1 MGIRLINLWFDLR
14 SAKRSIP
21 ILGGFRPLDTRHPLY
36 RELPAGWN
44 GREADIREKLAAH
57 GLWLQ
62 LLLNGQDVAT
72 RSTIERDTEASSLS
86 LSALNVQSNETRKDA
101 PTGRRNASKRIFPE
115 NGLPSDNRLPNDNI
129 TEGDVDTPSKA
140 NGRLHPSNEDIPRSA
155 EKVYPSFRHFYND
168 TDAFMTSFS
177 SFTSVESVARVTHD
191 ATVALVTCDGKQLPP
206 LSGAYPHD
214 DYALRHFQKETNWTR
229 AQDSTELCWTGP
241 TPKYTSYSLEFSL
254 EEVFSGAV
262 RHIDVQRTM
271 IYSKHRHAAPVRNI
285 SFNVKADRGLRNY
298 EIMEY
303 FEAGNHNAD
312 NIESL
317 IFILKRVSIW
327 HT

>member
-1 MGIRLINLWFDLR
+1 MYLQLDLR
-14 SAKRSIP
+14 AAKRRIP

-36 RELPAGWN
+36 RELPAGWK
-44 GREADIREKLAAH
+44 GMEADIREKLAAH

-62 LLLNGQDVAT
+62 LLLNVQDVAT
-72 RSTIERDTEASSLS
+72 RSTIEEDTEASSLS
-86 LSALNVQSNETRKDA
+86 LSALNVQSNETRKDT
-101 PTGRRNASKRIFPE
+101 PTGRRNASKRVLPE
-115 NGLPSDNRLPNDNI
+115 NGLPSDNRLPNDNM
-129 TEGDVDTPSKA
+129 TEGGVDTLSKA
-140 NGRLHPSNEDIPRSA
+140 NGRLHPSNVDIPRSA

-168 TDAFMTSFS
+168 TDASMTSFD

-191 ATVALVTCDGKQLPP
+191 ATVALVTCGGKRLPP
-206 LSGAYPHD
+206 LSGAYPPD
-214 DYALRHFQKETNWTR
+214 DYAYLDARCYFQKETNWTR
-229 AQDSTELCWTGP
+229 AQASTELCWTGP

-254 EEVFSGAV
+254 EEVCSGAV

-285 SFNVKADRGLRNY
+285 SFDVKAERGLRNY

-303 FEAGNHNAD
+303 LEAGNHNAD
-312 NIESL
+312 NTESL

-327 HT
+327 HP